1 MTTRNE
7 QRRRNQGRQTT
18 KPFLRFPHDLLNHE
32 NFRTLRPASTK
43 LVIDIAAQYNG
54 RNNGDLCAPLSVM
67 RKRGWKSSEQ
77 LFKARKDI
85 VDRGLVRV
93 ARQGGLNRCTL
104 YALTWF
110 PIDECDG
117 KLDIAST
124 TTPPNDWKHP
134 PDPNGGLK
142 KP

>member
-1 MTTRNE
+1 MISEVEGSVTIE
-7 QRRRNQGRQTT
+7 LVAHPDGG
-18 KPFLRFPHDLLNHE
+18 
-32 NFRTLRPASTK
+32 TLAGTLTMPAAEGVASFED

-67 RKRGWKSSEQ
+67 RKLGWKSSDQ

-85 VDRGLVRV
+85 VDRGLVQV
-93 ARQGGLNRCTL
+93 AREGGLNKCTL

-124 TTPPNDWKHP
+124 ITAPNDWKHP

>member
-1 MTTRNE
+1 MTTGNE

-18 KPFLRFPHDLLNHE
+18 KPFVRFPHDLLNHE

-43 LVIDIAAQYNG
+43 LLIDIAAQYNG

-77 LFKARKDI
+77 LFKAMKDI
-85 VDRGLVRV
+85 VDRGLVQV

-124 TTPPNDWKHP
+124 ITAPNDWKHSS
-134 PDPNGGLK
+134 DPHGGSDNS
-142 KP
+142 

>member
-1 MTTRNE
+1 M
-7 QRRRNQGRQTT
+7 
-18 KPFLRFPHDLLNHE
+18 
-32 NFRTLRPASTK
+32 
-43 LVIDIAAQYNG
+43 IDIAAQYNG

-124 TTPPNDWKHP
+124 TTAPDDWKHP
-134 PDPNGGLK
+134 PDPDGGLK